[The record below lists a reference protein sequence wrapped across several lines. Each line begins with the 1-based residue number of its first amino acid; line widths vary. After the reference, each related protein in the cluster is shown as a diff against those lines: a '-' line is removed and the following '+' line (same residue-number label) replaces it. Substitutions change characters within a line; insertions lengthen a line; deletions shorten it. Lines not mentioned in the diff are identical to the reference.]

1 MKIFS
6 KKKKALTKYLLRL
19 FSFIIEFFTHNF
31 LSAQLI
37 YSLKKMFMK
46 HNFTLNHLTRFI
58 YKETSVAE
66 SMAIRTALQEDWNL
80 FEEYQALKKANDQ
93 LPKVTFNPSPDSIQN
108 ILRYSKET
116 AVEAQH

>member
-1 MKIFS
+1 
-6 KKKKALTKYLLRL
+6 
-19 FSFIIEFFTHNF
+19 
-31 LSAQLI
+31 
-37 YSLKKMFMK
+37 MFMK

-66 SMAIRTALQEDWNL
+66 SMAIRTALQKDWNL
-80 FEEYQALKKANDQ
+80 FEEYQELKKANDQ